1 MNDPE
6 MAPIADQPQDDGG
19 LDPEGYEVIAEEGRG
34 PVEADT
40 SLGLDGKVIL
50 VTGGNR
56 GIGRRIVLLLE
67 ALGAKVAFTD
77 RSDHKRDHGSLA
89 VHADVTYPGEM
100 ERAVET
106 IESELGPLYG
116 IVANA
121 GITRDGMFHKM
132 THREWDAVL
141 KVNLSGVYNT
151 VRPAFPVMR
160 AHGEGSIVLI
170 SSIIGV
176 RGGLGQANYAA
187 SKAGLIGFGKSLAAE
202 GARKGVRTN
211 IVAPGFVATDMTKV
225 LPEHIREAITAEIPL
240 GRFGDPMEIA
250 WPVAMLLSPTA
261 GGYINGEVVNVNGGH
276 HM

>member
-1 MNDPE
+1 MNVPE
-6 MAPIADQPQDDGG
+6 INRNAADHEDDGG
-19 LDPEGYEVIAEEGRG
+19 LDPEAYEFISEEQRKE
-34 PVEADT
+34 VEVET
-40 SLGLDGKVIL
+40 SLGLEGKVIL

-77 RSDHKRDHGSLA
+77 RSDHKRDHGSLIL
-89 VHADVTYPGEM
+89 HADVTYPGEM

-106 IESELGPLYG
+106 IEAELGPLYG
-116 IVANA
+116 VVANA

-132 THREWDAVL
+132 THRDWDAVMN
-141 KVNLSGVYNT
+141 VNLNGVYNT

-160 AHGEGSIVLI
+160 DHGEGSIVLI

-176 RGGLGQANYAA
+176 RGGLGQVNYAA
-187 SKAGLIGFGKSLAAE
+187 SKAGLIGLGKSLAAE

-211 IVAPGFVATDMTKV
+211 IVAPGFVETDMTKV
-225 LPEHIREAITAEIPL
+225 LPDNVQEAITSQIPI
-240 GRFGDPMEIA
+240 GRFGLPLEIA

-276 HM
+276 LM